1 VKQEDY
7 ILGTTDEEIERLKFQ
22 HDLWKQ
28 DVEGVLDLAD
38 VGLGQQVLDLGC
50 GPGFGSI
57 DLAERVGVGGKVYA
71 IDASEKYLQFLKGEI
86 AERSLNQVNVQR
98 ADVHQIPLPDGSV
111 DVVFARWVLCF
122 VERPEQVIAEI
133 ARVLRPGGRL
143 VIFDYFNYQAVN
155 IFPQRES
162 FTQLFNAYYQS
173 LIDQGGTYDIG
184 HLLPEVVTK
193 QGLDLESLKPVSKIG
208 RPGDLYWKWF
218 MLFTKSY
225 LPTLVE
231 GGYFTE
237 TDRETLLRDLNDAAK
252 QPATFFSPPPVIGI
266 VARKP

>member
-1 VKQEDY
+1 MKQEDY

-50 GPGFGSI
+50 GPGFGTI
-57 DLAERVGVGGKVYA
+57 DLAERVGTDGKIYA
-71 IDASEKYLQFLKGEI
+71 IDASEKFLHF
-86 AERSLNQVNVQR
+86 LNRQLVDGDLKQVSAQR
-98 ADVHQIPLPDGSV
+98 ADVHQIPLPDESV
-111 DVVFARWVLCF
+111 DIVFARWVLCF
-122 VERPEQVIAEI
+122 VERPEQVVEEV

-155 IFPQRES
+155 IFPKRDT

-184 HLLPEVVTK
+184 HILPGLIDK
-193 QGLDLESLKPVSKIG
+193 QGLELESLTPVSKIG

-218 MLFTKSY
+218 ILFTESY
-225 LPTLVE
+225 LPNLVE

-237 TDRETLLRDLNDAAK
+237 TDREALLRDLDDAAK